1 VLRRWLPLLAV
12 AALLAAAL
20 VAAAYSEPQFD
31 VRDLPG
37 AEESQPPPSVS
48 PGAEPSFLTPP
59 SAAPEQ
65 QTIDIAIPGWVNG
78 VLGVACALVAA
89 LLLGYLL
96 WFVLRDTIQ
105 AKGRPIR
112 VEPTAPPPPAVHAEV
127 AAAVDAGLAA
137 LADGDSDARAAVIA
151 CWVRMEQAA
160 AEAGTPREP
169 SDAPGEYVIRLLST
183 QAVSRS
189 VLDRFAWV
197 YRQARYSTGPVDD
210 RMRETAIAAL
220 RQLRAELTGPAV
232 QAGAK

>member
-20 VAAAYSEPQFD
+20 IAAAYSEPQFD

-37 AEESQPPPSVS
+37 AEQSQPPPSLS
-48 PGAEPSFLTPP
+48 PGPEPSFLTPP
-59 SAAPEQ
+59 SAEPEPGLV
-65 QTIDIAIPGWVNG
+65 IEIPGWVNG
-78 VLGVACALVAA
+78 LLGIACAVVSV
-89 LLLGYLL
+89 LLLGYLA

-112 VEPTAPPPPAVHAEV
+112 VEPGVPPPPAVHAEV
-127 AAAVDAGLAA
+127 AAALDAGLAA
-137 LADGDSDARAAVIA
+137 LADGESDARSAVIA
-151 CWVRMEQAA
+151 CWVRMEEAA

-169 SDAPGEYVIRLLST
+169 SDAPGDYVIRLLST

-210 RMRETAIAAL
+210 RMRETAISAL
-220 RQLRAELTGPAV
+220 RQLRAELTGPVEATSR
-232 QAGAK
+232 

>member
-1 VLRRWLPLLAV
+1 MRRWLPLLAV

-20 VAAAYSEPQFD
+20 FAAAYSEPQFD

-37 AEESQPPPSVS
+37 TEQSQPPPAVS

-59 SAAPEQ
+59 SAAPEP
-65 QTIDIAIPGWVNG
+65 QTIQIEIPGWVNG
-78 VLGVACALVAA
+78 VLGVACALVTA

-112 VEPTAPPPPAVHAEV
+112 VEPGAPPPPAVHAEV

-160 AEAGTPREP
+160 SEAGTPREP
-169 SDAPGEYVIRLLST
+169 SDAPGDYVIRLLST
-183 QAVSRS
+183 QAVSRD

-197 YRQARYSTGPVDD
+197 YRQARYSIGPVDD
-210 RMRETAIAAL
+210 RMRQTAISAL

-232 QAGAK
+232 SASAQ